1 MGVFYMEIIEQE
13 IQKRG
18 KVLPGNVL
26 KVNSFLNHQLDP
38 YLLNIMAGEWTK
50 LFKMIILLK
59 L

>member
-1 MGVFYMEIIEQE
+1 MEIIEQE

-38 YLLNIMAGEWTK
+38 YC
-50 LFKMIILLK
+50 
-59 L
+59 